1 MRQRILRAVGIL
13 LGVLVLWIALMFLAG
28 AVMQSRVPVNLAPF
42 SSVTALSDGY
52 VNATG
57 TWVIEGD
64 SQGFPLQT
72 TELSCEREF
81 KRCTS
86 ATAQVMMGTQMHV
99 HLDTYQILNWEK
111 TRVVFVD
118 TAPSCVS
125 YVYTIDLAT
134 KAVSGVRTRKPNATA
149 VLGDCGAY
157 DKELRLSLRG
167 GLEVTKKLQDDAL
180 PWFGHLA
187 FAPFKLLH

>member
-1 MRQRILRAVGIL
+1 MRQRILRAVAIL
-13 LGVLVLWIALMFLAG
+13 LGLLVIWIASMFLAG

-42 SSVTALSDGY
+42 SSVTVLSDGY

-57 TWVIEGD
+57 TWVVEGD

-72 TELSCEREF
+72 TELSCEREL

-86 ATAQVMMGTQMHV
+86 ATAQLMLGAQMRV
-99 HLDTYQILNWEK
+99 HLDTYEVVNWEK
-111 TRVVFVD
+111 TRIVFVD
-118 TAPSCVS
+118 TAPSCVN

-134 KAVSGVRTRKPNATA
+134 KAVSSVRTRKPNATG
-149 VLGDCGAY
+149 VLGDCATY

-167 GLEVTKKLQDDAL
+167 GLEVTKKLQDEAL
-180 PWFGHLA
+180 PWFGHLV